1 MKSEPRMKEKNRAIY
16 PGSYD
21 PLTNGHIDIIQ
32 RGLKI
37 FPAITVAVLK
47 NPTKTYLF
55 NLEERMDILEFV
67 FGQNPRIEI
76 DCFDGLLVD
85 YLKKKETNTIVRGL
99 RAISDFEIEFQM
111 ALMNRKID
119 PSIETV
125 FFVPSIAYS
134 FLSSKLVKEIYQL
147 GGEVKSLV
155 PEIVDRKLKE
165 KFR

>member
-1 MKSEPRMKEKNRAIY
+1 MKEKNRAIY

-55 NLEERMDILEFV
+55 SLEERMEILGSV

-85 YLKKKETNTIVRGL
+85 FLRKRETNTIVRGL

-125 FFVPSIAYS
+125 FFVPSVAYS